1 MKCIA
6 LNRCHKD
13 NARTEYTTR
22 KWKLSKNWHQER
34 VAFDCFQMLGYLTI
48 YTDRCNKRK
57 LCASILTLVKLK
69 TSTVLHG
76 LLYEAVARQTCM
88 YVRKC
93 FFVVYSFL
101 DIFVKEINV
110 DRYYGYGCM
119 LPN

>member
-1 MKCIA
+1 MKYIA
-6 LNRCHKD
+6 LSRCHMD
-13 NARTEYTTR
+13 NARIEYTNR
-22 KWKLSKNWHQER
+22 KYNLLKNWHQER
-34 VAFDCFQMLGYLTI
+34 VAFDYFQIVGYLKI
-48 YTDRCNKRK
+48 YTDRRNKLK